1 MKKMNHLKVFGII
14 MIIFTLLITIGYTM
28 QRDTALLPA
37 RIITDAVSIVQ
48 RGYIGVV
55 DRANGLITNIN
66 HLFRTYEENELL
78 RAQMYNEQMIRL
90 ERDQL
95 RAENDS
101 LKELLET
108 GETLTDNEK
117 MMAGVIGRNLDQWQ
131 DFITINKG
139 SQDDVEVDMAVL
151 SREGYLIGRV
161 IEVNQVSSRIQLIN
175 YQNTT
180 SKVAA
185 VINGK
190 PDSIGG
196 LLQGYDSVSNELVVT
211 NIGRDVE
218 VEEGDEVITSGLGGV
233 IPSALLIGYVERV
246 EISADGLTQTLYLSR
261 EGNFNNLDFVIL
273 ISRRAVSADD

>member
-1 MKKMNHLKVFGII
+1 
-14 MIIFTLLITIGYTM
+14 M